1 MKRTVGTIVMIA
13 LAIAVGFFL
22 RDYLPSGGPPPGQG
36 APGGAAPPPPA
47 VRVQIASLQN
57 TEPQIEYVARVE
69 PIREVMLKAQVSGIL
84 GEVHFT
90 EGEMVD
96 QGDLLF
102 TIDPAEYEALVAQAR
117 AQLLRAEASAERAEK
132 YLEMLKAADSRSI
145 SRSDMDMA
153 EANASETAAA
163 VQQAKADLDAA
174 EIKLGYTKIHAPI
187 SGQIG
192 KALVT
197 KGNYVSPG
205 SDTLAHLVQLDPIR
219 VVFAMPDTEYL
230 TLAEELGVDEQRV
243 GIARLR
249 LPNGTVLPQ
258 KGLRDFEDNRMNV
271 GTGTIDVHVRFE
283 NKKQLLVP
291 DGYVSL
297 LFRRFTDEKS
307 RKIVLPQSALLM
319 DADGFYVWTVDEKGT
334 AVQTRIVPRAMIGQD
349 RVIESGLEE
358 GQRVVVSG
366 IQKVRPG
373 APVSVV
379 SQPPA
384 QEQ

>member
-334 AVQTRIVPRAMIGQD
+334 AVQTRIVPGAMIGQD

-379 SQPPA
+379 SSAPA